1 MQAMQLLLDDAPS
14 DWGASL
20 KMLVSLL
27 LMLIFLIAAFVW
39 WAKRG

>member
-1 MQAMQLLLDDAPS
+1 MQAMQLLLDDTPS

-27 LMLIFLIAAFVW
+27 VMLIVLIAAFVW